1 MNKKKKV
8 KILIVGPDSPHV
20 STFIS
25 RLNTEDYEL
34 KVISSGSYHISFLP
48 NYILDFSLVR
58 FWNLLVTPLK
68 IKQIAKSFCP
78 DVVWMHQA
86 NSYSFYPV
94 LALSKHYPLVLTVWG
109 SDILVAPH
117 QSFWVKKMTRYILK
131 NVDSITS
138 DANYLGE
145 KTLEISPN
153 KNTPLHIC
161 QFGIQPL
168 DIPIEKQNIIYSNRG
183 HKPLY
188 RVKEII
194 YAFHRFKQ
202 HCTEDW
208 KLVIAGEG
216 EETSN
221 LKKITEDL
229 QLMDDVQFVGFL
241 SPKEN
246 AGWYGR
252 SSLYVSIPESDGTA
266 VSLLEAMYYGCI
278 PIVSDLPANREW
290 INHGD
295 NGYVATDLY
304 ANFIEKAL
312 SIDQQRAQKKNKSL
326 IKEFAT
332 PIASRLKFESVIYE
346 LLYHKQTFS

>member
-1 MNKKKKV
+1 MIAKKQI
-8 KILIVGPDSPHV
+8 KILVIGPDSPHV

-25 RLNTEDYEL
+25 RMNTKDYEL
-34 KVISSGSYHISFLP
+34 KVISSGSHHISFLP

-58 FWNLLVTPLK
+58 CWNLLVTPLK
-68 IKQIAKSFCP
+68 IKQIAKSFNP
-78 DVVWMHQA
+78 DLVWMHQA

-94 LALSKHYPLVLTVWG
+94 LGLRKHYPLVLTVWG

-117 QSFWVKKMTRYILK
+117 QSFWTKKMTRYILK

-138 DANYLGE
+138 DANYLGK
-145 KTLEISPN
+145 KTLELSPK

-202 HCTEDW
+202 HSTENW
-208 KLVIAGEG
+208 QLVIAGDG
-216 EETSN
+216 SETSG

-229 QLMDDVQFVGFL
+229 QIMDDIQFVGFL
-241 SPKEN
+241 SPQEN

-252 SSLYVSIPESDGTA
+252 SKLYASIPASDGTA

-290 INHGD
+290 INHGE
-295 NGYVATDLY
+295 NGYVVTDLST
-304 ANFIEKAL
+304 NFIEKAL
-312 SIDQQRAQKKNKSL
+312 SIDQQRAQKKNKLL
-326 IKEFAT
+326 IEEFAT
-332 PIASRLKFESVIYE
+332 PSASRLKFESVINK
-346 LLYHKQTFS
+346 LLNHKQTFS

>member
-8 KILIVGPDSPHV
+8 NILIIGPDSPHV
-20 STFIS
+20 ATFIS

-34 KVISSGSYHISFLP
+34 KVISSGSHHISFFP

-58 FWNLLVTPLK
+58 FWNFLVTPLK
-68 IKQIAKSFCP
+68 IKRIAKSFCP
-78 DVVWMHQA
+78 DLVWMHQA

-94 LALSKHYPLVLTVWG
+94 LGLRKHYPLVLTVWG
-109 SDILVAPH
+109 SDILLAPH

-131 NVDSITS
+131 NVDIITS
-138 DANYLGE
+138 DAKYLAE
-145 KTLEISPN
+145 KTLELSPK

-202 HCTEDW
+202 HCTENW

-216 EETSN
+216 TETSS
-221 LKKITEDL
+221 LKKIAKDL
-229 QLMDDVQFVGFL
+229 QLMDSVLFVGFL
-241 SPKEN
+241 SQIEN
-246 AGWYGR
+246 ASWYGR

-266 VSLLEAMYYGCI
+266 VSLLEAMHYGCI

-290 INHGD
+290 IIHGD
-295 NGYVATDLY
+295 NGYVANDLST
-304 ANFIEKAL
+304 NFIEKAL
-312 SIDQQRAQKKNKSL
+312 SIDQQRAQKKNKLL
-326 IKEFAT
+326 IEKFAT
-332 PIASRLKFESVIYE
+332 PSASRLKFESIIDE
-346 LLYHKQTFS
+346 LLNHKQPLS